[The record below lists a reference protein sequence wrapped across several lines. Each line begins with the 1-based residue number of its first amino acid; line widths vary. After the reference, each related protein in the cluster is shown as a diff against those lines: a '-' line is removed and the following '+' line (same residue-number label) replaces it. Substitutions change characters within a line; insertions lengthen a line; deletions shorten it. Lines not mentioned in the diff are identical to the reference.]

1 MSWKT
6 CRDRGDLLEPC
17 FILGFSTC
25 LDLVLD
31 DRGDH
36 ISAWLVVACN
46 FFGECCAQI
55 KRVGHCTNLCFTSP
69 GQCCICKFIRSCD
82 GIKLSFRFVM
92 IQSDPTTTRKTM
104 SMPNASASTLLVL
117 SDPVVMCRKKTR

>member
-6 CRDRGDLLEPC
+6 CRDRGDLLEPR
-17 FILGFSTC
+17 FILDFSTC
-25 LDLVLD
+25 LDLVLN
-31 DRGDH
+31 DRGDQ
-36 ISAWLVVACN
+36 ISAWPLVTCN
-46 FFGECCAQI
+46 FLGECRAQI
-55 KRVGHCTNLCFTSP
+55 KRVGHCTKLRFTCP

-117 SDPVVMCRKKTR
+117 SDPVV